1 MSQPEGP
8 VYENPSADKFAPP
21 PPPSDSR
28 ADDKRL
34 WRRIAWFVGIYV
46 AAQWLQLSRKT
57 GGWLTPSRTAV
68 IVYAVLSIVEQ
79 RIRNGEHDQDPYS
92 TPTDITR

>member
-28 ADDKRL
+28 SDDKRHGRL
-34 WRRIAWFVGIYV
+34 TRIAWFVGIYV
-46 AAQWLQLSRKT
+46 AAHWLQLSRKT
-57 GGWLTPSRTAV
+57 GGWLTPSRIV
-68 IVYAVLSIVEQ
+68 VFVYAALTIVEQ
-79 RIRNGEHDQDPYS
+79 RTRKDEHDDK
-92 TPTDITR
+92 DRGFGE